1 LKKILLLTILTIF
14 SFAQEDTI
22 SSLTKEKLE
31 VMALKK
37 ELNDFYNQKEK
48 EYEERKKELELI
60 QSKIESEKK
69 AIQKIHDKNL
79 ALLQDIENTVAS
91 KTAKIY
97 NGMKP
102 KTAASIFDEM
112 INEGKI
118 DDVFDIILK
127 LKEKNV
133 TALMKFLS
141 VQSAMQITEKL
152 ENFNVNDVKE

>member
-1 LKKILLLTILTIF
+1 MYRFIFIILIAVF
-14 SFAQEDTI
+14 SYAQEETI

-31 VMALKK
+31 VIALKK

-48 EYEERKKELELI
+48 EYNERKKELEDI
-60 QSKIESEKK
+60 QVKIEKEKK
-69 AIQKIHDKNL
+69 DIQAIHDKNL
-79 ALLQDIENTVAS
+79 ALLQDIENTVES

-102 KTAASIFDEM
+102 KIAASIFDEM

-127 LKEKNV
+127 LKEKKV
-133 TALMKFLS
+133 TALMKYLS
-141 VQSAMQITEKL
+141 VQSAMIITEKL
-152 ENFNVNDVKE
+152 ENFSAKVKE